1 MWAQLH
7 VRGRLD
13 ERSTTLSKGYGT
25 TELFARFEI
34 GRRPKSIG
42 VENGVVTPWE
52 PREVTYAPKLH
63 VPDPLF
69 PPITTALGSQT
80 QIPFA
85 CKCELQCLNLTIML

>member
-1 MWAQLH
+1 MCRHSDRRRRCGLNCTFGGGLMNE
-7 VRGRLD
+7 VRHSR
-13 ERSTTLSKGYGT
+13 RVT

-80 QIPFA
+80 
-85 CKCELQCLNLTIML
+85 LW

>member
-1 MWAQLH
+1 MNE
-7 VRGRLD
+7 VRHSR
-13 ERSTTLSKGYGT
+13 RVT

-80 QIPFA
+80 RCTAVRRKPYGFRGGV
-85 CKCELQCLNLTIML
+85 TY